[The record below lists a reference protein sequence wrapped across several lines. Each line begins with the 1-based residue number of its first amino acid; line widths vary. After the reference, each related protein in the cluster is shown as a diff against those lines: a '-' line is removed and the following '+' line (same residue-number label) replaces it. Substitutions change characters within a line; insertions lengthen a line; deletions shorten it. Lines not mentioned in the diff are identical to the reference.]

1 MGDLLSDKWLRF
13 IIYFLKAASSS
24 LDFGSFCF
32 AGVSSCIFIIPV
44 ESFERSS
51 GMWLIALLLLFN
63 FRLNTSCKLAGP
75 SSKIS
80 IRDSYFFA
88 MERGGFLDIFSSEVY
103 FRDYEVGLL
112 CLFGVTLVLLELP
125 SFGFLEN
132 GLLWS
137 NLTPTSSSNPI
148 INASCLPLFGV
159 IESFTISGGAK
170 VLLLIGIFDIGLIST
185 YFI

>member
-1 MGDLLSDKWLRF
+1 M
-13 IIYFLKAASSS
+13 
-24 LDFGSFCF
+24 
-32 AGVSSCIFIIPV
+32 
-44 ESFERSS
+44 
-51 GMWLIALLLLFN
+51 IALPLLFN

-125 SFGFLEN
+125 SFGFLKN
-132 GLLWS
+132 GLL
-137 NLTPTSSSNPI
+137 
-148 INASCLPLFGV
+148 
-159 IESFTISGGAK
+159 
-170 VLLLIGIFDIGLIST
+170 
-185 YFI
+185 